1 MAKRKRR
8 NDDYKHE
15 AFINPIK
22 FDSENMWK
30 KILDEF
36 EKADGINVIL
46 TAFKGVADLEGQEKE
61 DDLLKQFSS
70 LAKKLFLWRLL
81 SNK

>member
-1 MAKRKRR
+1 M
-8 NDDYKHE
+8 
-15 AFINPIK
+15 
-22 FDSENMWK
+22 
-30 KILDEF
+30 DEF

-70 LAKKLFLWRLL
+70 LAKNFLWRLL